1 MTASGHHVP
10 SASYGN
16 FFDNGTFG
24 PSMNLLKNTQYL
36 ALSMIGI
43 GLIVPASSFADTL
56 GPYASLM
63 GGANW
68 VAEQDLTQND
78 LDFVE
83 MEFNQPTESGYA
95 TGLALGWRFPVGLRP
110 EIELG
115 YRKNTLTQFNNRV
128 YEGGGSIDGKGEE
141 KATTLMAN
149 LWYDVLN
156 LPAPFDRFTPYVGG
170 GLGYATL
177 TVSGLEAGGV
187 EFGGTHRDTVSAY
200 QLGAGVGYEFTEHWS
215 MSVDYRCLK
224 TREAHFGDIERL
236 PQGDVSTEYEA
247 QSVMLGLRYW
257 L

>member
-1 MTASGHHVP
+1 MTASGRHVP

-110 EIELG
+110 EIELS

-236 PQGDVSTEYEA
+236 PQGDVSTEYES